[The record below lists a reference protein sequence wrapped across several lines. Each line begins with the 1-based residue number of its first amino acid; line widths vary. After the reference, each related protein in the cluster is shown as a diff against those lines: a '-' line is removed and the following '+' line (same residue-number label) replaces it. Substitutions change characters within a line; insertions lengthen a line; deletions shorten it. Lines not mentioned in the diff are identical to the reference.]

1 VSQVTPFH
9 RRAASLRRLLFTL
22 VVLCAMLPG
31 VAWAE
36 PPVPAE
42 GVVDKVTVQGARRI
56 EEAVVLAAIGLRRG
70 ERLSPEKVRRDLK
83 AVYDTGFFDDVVVDL
98 ADAGDGKV
106 VVRFLVDEKPA
117 VRDVNIVGN
126 KKIDEDD
133 IREVL
138 DVVAFAV
145 LNEQKVAEAQR
156 EIRELYVEKG
166 FYLSSV
172 EVRYDQVTDDQV
184 DVTFDI
190 IENRKVV
197 VQRID
202 FAGNAHIPSSK
213 IKRFMQI
220 KEGGFVPWLTSTG
233 NFRSDLLEVDQQT
246 VQAVYLEEGYLDV
259 QVSPP
264 RVYLSPDKRY
274 IFISYDIDEG
284 EQYSVGNIDVIG
296 DFDEELGLT
305 REAVLQIVSGRQVAD
320 IQEDQWR
327 DAEGKGDK
335 LVDIEG
341 RGPRLVDGEVFTW
354 SNVNAVRMAIEGFYQ
369 DQGFAFVN
377 VVPLP
382 DPNPETLK
390 ADITFQIE
398 KGEKYRIGRI
408 NITGNNPTFDKI
420 VRREVQINEGEVYRG
435 SLIRAS
441 RMRLERLGFFEEV
454 NVATPRGDGPD
465 ELDLNF
471 QVTEQPTGS
480 FSLGMGYS
488 NLESF
493 VLTANVQKNNFL
505 GLGYVMSAAI
515 NWSRLRRQGNVSFF
529 DPYFLDSRW
538 SMKVDGY
545 SISRQFILDEYQ
557 RGGSLALGRYLDP
570 RDDIQLQFT
579 YTFEDVGL
587 NNISSFQQR
596 LLGGDLYRNGLTSSF
611 GIGIDVDKRN
621 NRIFPTQGVKAS
633 ARTTLSGGF
642 RTSETQVL
650 SLLGGDFNLVETNLN
665 VRFYQPL
672 VPNTDKVVLRVN
684 STLGDIRSTDGRTIP
699 FIHRYR
705 AGGINSVRGYNWFSL
720 GPSIRALG
728 RDDPTR
734 ADDKMIVGGT
744 QTWVNNIEIENPIV
758 RAAGISGVVFFDAGN
773 AFGGPFGD
781 DPLNPLDLRFAY
793 GAGVRWRSPIGP
805 LRFELGFPVAP
816 QPGERKSVFDFSIGS
831 FF

>member
-728 RDDPTR
+728 SDDPTR

>member
-1 VSQVTPFH
+1 VSQVTLPRWSFDVLV
-9 RRAASLRRLLFTL
+9 RCLVAVVVCGLLC
-22 VVLCAMLPG
+22 VPAY
-31 VAWAE
+31 AE
-36 PPVPAE
+36 PPVEAE
-42 GVVDKVTVQGARRI
+42 GKVDKITVQGTRRI

-70 ERLSPEKVRRDLK
+70 ESLSPEKVRRDLK
-83 AVYDTGFFDDVVVDL
+83 AVYETGFFEDVVVDL
-98 ADAGDGKV
+98 AEGDDGKV
-106 VVRFLVDEKPA
+106 IVRFLVDEKPA
-117 VRDVNIVGN
+117 VREVNIEGN

-138 DVVAFAV
+138 DVHAFAV

-166 FYLSSV
+166 YYLSSV
-172 EVRYDQVTDDQV
+172 EVTYDQVTDDQV
-184 DVTFDI
+184 DVTFSI
-190 IENRKVV
+190 VENRKVV

-202 FAGNAHIPSSK
+202 FAGNDHMPQSK
-213 IKRFMQI
+213 IKRFMQV

-246 VQAVYLEEGYLDV
+246 VRAVYLEEGYLDV
-259 QVSPP
+259 QVAPA

-274 IFISYDIDEG
+274 IFISYDIEEG
-284 EQYSVGNIDVIG
+284 EQYSVGEVDAVG
-296 DFDEELGLT
+296 DFDDELGLSKD
-305 REAVLQIVSGRQVAD
+305 AVMQIIAGRQVAD

-327 DAEGKGDK
+327 DAEAKGGK
-335 LVDIEG
+335 LLDIEA
-341 RGPRLVDGEVFTW
+341 RGPRLVDGEVFKW
-354 SNVNAVRMAIEGFYQ
+354 SSVNSVRTAIEGFYQ

-377 VVPLP
+377 VVPMP

-390 ADITFQIE
+390 ANVLFQIE

-441 RMRLERLGFFEEV
+441 RVRLERLGFFEEV

-515 NWSRLRRQGNVSFF
+515 NWSRLRKQGNVSFF

-538 SMKVDGY
+538 SMKIDGY

-596 LLGGDLYRNGLTSSF
+596 LLGGDLYRNGLTSSV
-611 GIGIDVDKRN
+611 GIGLDMDKRN
-621 NRIFPTQGVKAS
+621 NRIFPTQGIKAS
-633 ARTTLSGGF
+633 VRTTLSGGF
-642 RTSETQVL
+642 RVSEDQVL
-650 SLLGGDFNLVETNLN
+650 SLFGGDFNMVESNFN

-672 VPNTDKVVLRVN
+672 IPSTDKAVLRIN
-684 STLGDIRSTDGRTIP
+684 STLGDIRSTDGRVIP

-720 GPSIRALG
+720 GPSMRALG
-728 RDDPTR
+728 SDDPTR
-734 ADDKMIVGGT
+734 ADDKMIVGGS
-744 QTWVNNIEIENPIV
+744 QTWVNNFEIENPIV

-781 DPLNPLDLRFAY
+781 DQLNPFKLRFAY

-816 QPGERKSVFDFSIGS
+816 QEGERKSVFDFSIGS